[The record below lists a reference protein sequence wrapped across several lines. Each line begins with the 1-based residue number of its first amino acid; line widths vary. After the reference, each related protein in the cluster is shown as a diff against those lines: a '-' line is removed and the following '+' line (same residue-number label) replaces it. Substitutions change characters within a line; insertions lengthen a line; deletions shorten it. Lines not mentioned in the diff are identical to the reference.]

1 MVKCLQESWENK
13 TQKQE
18 GISIKKAL
26 TIAGSD
32 SGGGAGIQADIKT
45 FAALGVYGSSV
56 IASLTAQNT
65 LGVQGVSRISADFVG
80 MQLDSVL
87 SDIGADAVKTG
98 MLYDAEIIEV
108 VAERL
113 QSYKIPYLVVD
124 PVMVASSGARLLNQD
139 AVGVMR
145 DKLLPITN
153 FVTPNV
159 EEASALSGIS
169 INSEDD
175 VYRASREI
183 KKMGPE
189 FVVITGVQR
198 DEQCIDFCF
207 DGNEFRELSG
217 QMVETNN
224 THGTGCSF
232 SAALAAILA
241 QGVSNWQA
249 VSMAKNFV
257 ANGLRYSY
265 RVGAGHSPINHF
277 ASFFPGNLDDLD
289 IQENRS
295 HIFQDWGTRPDLGP
309 FPLLNVIIGGPLCKG
324 KDYAQL
330 TQSVIEGGARLIQLR
345 EKEGDTMQ
353 LVETAR
359 KMQQVCRK
367 YGALFVVNDR
377 VDVAVAA
384 GADGVHL
391 GQDDLP
397 FGMARAI
404 LGPGK
409 IIGISV
415 DNLAQ
420 AEVAVAQGADYL
432 GFGPAYP
439 TDTKECKRPAGGP
452 SLIAQVASKVKI
464 PVLAIAGITPE
475 NTLPLLKAGASGV
488 AVISSVLGSPDPQQV
503 VQEFMEIFKTK

>member
-1 MVKCLQESWENK
+1 MQESWENK

-232 SAALAAILA
+232 SAS
-241 QGVSNWQA
+241 QCNNW
-249 VSMAKNFV
+249 
-257 ANGLRYSY
+257 
-265 RVGAGHSPINHF
+265 
-277 ASFFPGNLDDLD
+277 
-289 IQENRS
+289 RS
-295 HIFQDWGTRPDLGP
+295 L
-309 FPLLNVIIGGPLCKG
+309 
-324 KDYAQL
+324 
-330 TQSVIEGGARLIQLR
+330 
-345 EKEGDTMQ
+345 M
-353 LVETAR
+353 
-359 KMQQVCRK
+359 
-367 YGALFVVNDR
+367 
-377 VDVAVAA
+377 
-384 GADGVHL
+384 
-391 GQDDLP
+391 
-397 FGMARAI
+397 
-404 LGPGK
+404 
-409 IIGISV
+409 
-415 DNLAQ
+415 
-420 AEVAVAQGADYL
+420 
-432 GFGPAYP
+432 
-439 TDTKECKRPAGGP
+439 
-452 SLIAQVASKVKI
+452 
-464 PVLAIAGITPE
+464 
-475 NTLPLLKAGASGV
+475 
-488 AVISSVLGSPDPQQV
+488 
-503 VQEFMEIFKTK
+503 